1 MSFGHKELELP
12 LTTKCGVL
20 ETKERECFKKEGEIN
35 YVESH
40 REIR

>member
-20 ETKERECFKKEGEIN
+20 EPRKENVSRRRERSTMLKAIE
-35 YVESH
+35 
-40 REIR
+40 R